1 MPPKLVTA
9 LLGLAYIVS
18 YALSFPLVIPGSD
31 HPLWVHEV
39 FGNYT
44 VYFVFPFLFAFL
56 ARFERPSARYVA
68 GWFVCAVASLLV
80 FYWAFFAIHVYGGV
94 GPFITLLM
102 LIGMMG
108 GESFL
113 FWMPFILLYSWL
125 EKKGRATPVLVAG
138 IWTSIEASRNF
149 FPVDFFWSAIG
160 HSQYNN
166 LFFIQW
172 AAVGSN
178 YILSFFIVWVS
189 ALAYGWIVRHER
201 RVPET
206 VACLVFFLVMGAYGL
221 WRLDA
226 VRNAEPVR
234 EVKVA
239 LLQPNIGQ
247 EIINAK
253 TDQLPIIVDLF
264 TRLLKQIPPDTDLV
278 VWHEAAM
285 PVRIPYGFTDF
296 NRLWRKF
303 FPDAPQFPKQI
314 IGIDLVNANDPSRYK
329 YYNAAGFIDDGRI
342 ARIYEKVKLAPF
354 GEYLPWSDLMN
365 SLGLTTL
372 VPSTV
377 GAFER
382 GTEYTVYDF
391 GFAKASILI
400 CYDGT
405 FSENVREFVLNGS
418 DLIVS
423 ITNDAWFGY
432 SSAAA
437 QHMSFYNFRAVET
450 GRTIVRAANIGISG
464 VVLPDG
470 TMPVRT
476 QIFTERLLV
485 ETVPI
490 YHLEPPYLRWG
501 NFFLWPLVA
510 ASIVGLLRAVV
521 LSRRPG
527 KAVKKG
533 RQ

>member
-1 MPPKLVTA
+1 MARRNLITA
-9 LLGLAYIVS
+9 LLGVAYIVS
-18 YALSFPLVIPGSD
+18 YALSFPLVIPGTAEPIIL
-31 HPLWVHEV
+31 HKL
-39 FGNYT
+39 FGAYT
-44 VYFVFPFLFAFL
+44 AYFVFPFLLSFL
-56 ARFERPSARYVA
+56 SRFETFRARYLW
-68 GWFVCAVASLLV
+68 GWFVCSIASLLV
-80 FYWAFFAIHVYGGV
+80 FYWAFFAIHTYGGV
-94 GPFITLLM
+94 SPFFTFLL

-113 FWMPFILLYSWL
+113 FWSPFIALWHWL
-125 EKKGRATPVLVAG
+125 DRRGKAIPALVAG

-160 HSQYNN
+160 HSQYDN

-178 YILSFFIVWVS
+178 YILSFFIVWSSV
-189 ALAYGWIVRHER
+189 LAYGWIVRKER
-201 RVPET
+201 RVRET
-206 VACLVFFLVMGAYGL
+206 AICLIFFIVMGSYGL
-221 WRLDA
+221 WRLNE
-226 VRNAEPVR
+226 VRNTEPVR
-234 EVKVA
+234 QVKTA

-253 TDQLPIIVDLF
+253 SDQMKMIVDRF
-264 TRLLKQIPPDTDLV
+264 TALLEKVPKDTDLV

-285 PVRIPYGFTDF
+285 PVRVPRGFSDF
-296 NRLWRKF
+296 NKLWNKF
-303 FPDAPQFPKQI
+303 FPDAPQFPQQI
-314 IGIDLVNANDPSRYK
+314 IGLDIVDISNPDDFK

-342 ARIYEKVKLAPF
+342 AKVYDKIKLAPF
-354 GEYLPWSDLMN
+354 GEYLPWSELME
-365 SLGLTTL
+365 SIGLTTL

-377 GAFER
+377 GAFQR

-405 FSENVREFVLNGS
+405 FSENVRGFVLNGS

-432 SSAAA
+432 SSAAS
-437 QHMSFYNFRAVET
+437 QHTSFYNFRAVET
-450 GRTIVRAANIGISG
+450 GRTIIRAANTGISG
-464 VVLPDG
+464 VLLPDG

-476 QIFTERLLV
+476 PIFKEALLL

-490 YHLEPPYLRWG
+490 YHIDTPYLRWG
-501 NFFLWPLVA
+501 NFFVWTIAAGSVA
-510 ASIVGLLRAVV
+510 GLLLLFVQG
-521 LSRRPG
+521 RREK
-527 KAVKKG
+527 KAKKK
-533 RQ
+533 